1 MVKEVNLDNALSE
14 VAETKILQPED
25 IEDAP
30 MTCDVPEGWSAI
42 VAMDGGE
49 CWYQRVLAWQNH
61 FGKKFLPLK
70 YTYDK
75 DGNIVLNEDY
85 DNGTSAE
92 Q

>member
-14 VAETKILQPED
+14 VEEVKIFQPDE

-42 VAMDGGE
+42 AAMDGGD
-49 CWYQRVLAWQNH
+49 CWYQRVLAWQNR

-70 YTYDK
+70 YTYNK

-85 DNGTSAE
+85 DDGNSAE
-92 Q
+92 